1 VACHPS
7 LPYILDYVCSML
19 GVGSALVVEASIS
32 SSIVGGYVGL
42 IEIRQGALEALGVLG
57 TSGSPLIG
65 LGKEER

>member
-1 VACHPS
+1 
-7 LPYILDYVCSML
+7 ML
-19 GVGSALVVEASIS
+19 GVGSALDFLRLVIS
-32 SSIVGGYVGL
+32 PLIVGGYVGL